1 MIRTQHI
8 LVLALATSLLAGCG
22 TFKKLTG
29 KNDNTVLPGE
39 RENVLP
45 PEEQVNQRPGQSDD
59 LAAPPQEA
67 TDAACDPSADPSCGQ
82 GTLDQEAPGEPQ

>member
-1 MIRTQHI
+1 MIRTRHI
-8 LVLALATSLLAGCG
+8 VVLALATSLLAGCG

-45 PEEQVNQRPGQSDD
+45 PEEQVNAKPGQPDD
-59 LAAPPQEA
+59 LAAPQES
-67 TDAACDPSADPSCGQ
+67 TAACDPSADPSCGQ
-82 GTLDQEAPGEPQ
+82 GGLDQEAPGDAQ